1 MYTNTVHKSGT
12 GCPGNELLGLDV
24 SKVRIEQDPY
34 RAGQPSIGCEVVA
47 KPQSVGSDVVAGVD
61 VSEDGLRALTEGAEC
76 SALSNRAL
84 HSILRKCGKAI
95 SRGEADLGRTSLVKH
110 LIETGGAQPVMLP
123 PRRLPQAQ
131 REVVDRLIRE
141 MLHAGVI
148 EPASGP
154 WSSPVVMVRKKD
166 GSSRFCVDYRRLNS
180 VTRVDAQPIPRI
192 DDTLDALAGAK
203 WFSTLDLAS
212 GYWQVEVAERDREKT
227 ALSTPLGLFQFRVM
241 PFVLC
246 NAPATFHRLMQKAL
260 RGPTWKTCLFY
271 LDDII
276 VFGKTEEE
284 HLERLEGVLS
294 RLQSVGLKIKPEKCQ
309 LMRQS
314 VRYLGHIV
322 TQHGVGTDPEKT
334 AAFQEWPTSRLQ
346 PHFPNGCGCQRRR
359 HQGSVVT
366 SRRAGPT
373 GGGRVC
379 QPLALTGGA
388 ELLRDAEGDAGPS
401 LCYSPLPAILE
412 PEGQVACWLEKLAE
426 FDFEVVHRPGK
437 KHQNADAFS
446 RRATVRRRHCTPT
459 RAGTSTKA
467 SIDHPE
473 DWDVYLDRV
482 LLAYRT
488 SALCTTGATP
498 SRVLFGRELRLPVD
512 LMYGVPTDAQL
523 RSAGQYVQ
531 HLRRDLE
538 RVYEV
543 VGKKAG
549 REQRRQKA
557 WKDRKAYGP
566 VYEPSDQWFSTL
578 DLASGYWQVEVA
590 EEDREKTA
598 FSTPLGLFQ
607 FRVMPFGLC
616 NAPATFQRLMEKALR
631 GLTWKTC
638 LVYLDD
644 VIVFGNTE
652 EKHLERLEGVLSRL
666 QSVELKIKPE
676 KCQLMRQ
683 CTLPGPRRNA
693 ARDWYRPRE
702 DSSRPKVAHAP
713 MLEGGPATVRQLF
726 WRRGEFS
733 ARTDQERRKVALAA
747 EGGGAFTRLKEA
759 LVSPPILG
767 HPDFDRTFLLD
778 VDERED
784 AVRAVLSQQGGQDPP
799 AVIAYASRPL
809 SRAERGYCATRRE
822 MLALVWATQH
832 FRVYLYYGCGTFE
845 NRQDLEQ
852 LYEAVWGRKSSE
864 QQRQKF
870 WKDRKAH
877 GPVYEPG
884 DQVGMQVP
892 EWNKQGAYWDGPYEV
907 QKKLDWN
914 TYRVKE
920 MKGRRRRLVVHFDR
934 LNPYHAPSERE
945 GAWGKQRDR
954 RKTRRPAWLQDF
966 IQTQEVS
973 TGRAL
978 HEGESSAADM
988 DRVNEISPADNKVE
1002 EN

>member
-1 MYTNTVHKSGT
+1 MTLY
-12 GCPGNELLGLDV
+12 DV
-24 SKVRIEQDPY
+24 SNVRIEQDPY

-47 KPQSVGSDVVAGVD
+47 KPQSVGSDVDAGVD
-61 VSEDGLRALTEGAEC
+61 VSEDAIRALTEGAEC
-76 SALSNRAL
+76 SALSNRAQ

-123 PRRLPQAQ
+123 PRRLPQTQ

-148 EPASGP
+148 KPASGP
-154 WSSPVVMVRKKD
+154 WSSPIVMVRKMD
-166 GSSRFCVDYRRLNS
+166 HSSRFCVDYRRLNS

-203 WFSTLDLAS
+203 CFSTLDLVS

-227 ALSTPLGLFQFRVM
+227 ALSPPLGLFQFRVM

-294 RLQSVGLKIKPEKCQ
+294 CLQSLGLKIKPEKCQ

-334 AAFQEWPTSRLQ
+334 AAFQEWPTPRCVKEVQQFLGLASYYRRFKEVALVSPPILCHPDFNRTFLMDVDASEDAIRAVLSHQGEQGPPAVVAYASRLLSQ
-346 PHFPNGCGCQRRR
+346 ASSTLRWSIVPGRNTRTRMRSPGVLQY
-359 HQGSVVT
+359 
-366 SRRAGPT
+366 AGDT
-373 GGGRVC
+373 
-379 QPLALTGGA
+379 AL
-388 ELLRDAEGDAGPS
+388 
-401 LCYSPLPAILE
+401 
-412 PEGQVACWLEKLAE
+412 
-426 FDFEVVHRPGK
+426 RPGPELRVEAGEGGVPAVWGDENPS
-437 KHQNADAFS
+437 HRLPPA
-446 RRATVRRRHCTPT
+446 VRRL
-459 RAGTSTKA
+459 AKA

-566 VYEPSDQWFSTL
+566 VYEPSD
-578 DLASGYWQVEVA
+578 
-590 EEDREKTA
+590 
-598 FSTPLGLFQ
+598 
-607 FRVMPFGLC
+607 
-616 NAPATFQRLMEKALR
+616 
-631 GLTWKTC
+631 
-638 LVYLDD
+638 
-644 VIVFGNTE
+644 
-652 EKHLERLEGVLSRL
+652 
-666 QSVELKIKPE
+666 
-676 KCQLMRQ
+676 
-683 CTLPGPRRNA
+683 
-693 ARDWYRPRE
+693 
-702 DSSRPKVAHAP
+702 
-713 MLEGGPATVRQLF
+713 
-726 WRRGEFS
+726 
-733 ARTDQERRKVALAA
+733 
-747 EGGGAFTRLKEA
+747 
-759 LVSPPILG
+759 
-767 HPDFDRTFLLD
+767 
-778 VDERED
+778 
-784 AVRAVLSQQGGQDPP
+784 
-799 AVIAYASRPL
+799 
-809 SRAERGYCATRRE
+809 
-822 MLALVWATQH
+822 LVWM
-832 FRVYLYYGCGTFE
+832 
-845 NRQDLEQ
+845 Q
-852 LYEAVWGRKSSE
+852 LPTKT
-864 QQRQKF
+864 KL
-870 WKDRKAH
+870 
-877 GPVYEPG
+877 
-884 DQVGMQVP
+884 
-892 EWNKQGAYWDGPYEV
+892 GAYWDGPYQV
-907 QKKLDWN
+907 QRRLDWN
-914 TYRVKE
+914 TYRVEK
-920 MKGRRRRLVVHFDR
+920 
-934 LNPYHAPSERE
+934 PYHSTSKGE
-945 GAWGKQRDR
+945 GAQGRQRER

-988 DRVNEISPADNKVE
+988 DRIGGGVRYLLLTCVRGVGKLPERKRETEKKGNTPVNTGPSPNSDGRVNTQVE
-1002 EN
+1002 EADEPAREVEEDEPFTL